1 MAAIPPVKG
10 TRDFYPEAMA
20 FRIWLYDR
28 LRQVSQSFGYQ
39 EYEPPFLERLEL
51 YAAKSG
57 DELAREQA
65 YVFPDRGGDLIALRP
80 ELTPSLA
87 RMVAARSAELPR
99 PIRWWSF
106 GPVWR
111 YERPQ
116 KGRSR
121 EFFQWNLDLMGVESP
136 AADAETAAVAVE
148 LLRAVGL
155 GPDKV
160 QLLVNNRALAET
172 KYLELGLAPDQLPAA
187 FRLVDR
193 RDKLPAAEWLTFGQE
208 LGLSQASL
216 DGMIRL
222 LADEQGWRESPALS
236 GFFETAQALGVA
248 EYMRFDASVVRGL
261 DYYTGT
267 VFEARDRDGRFRA
280 ILGGGRY
287 DDLVADVGGDRIPG
301 VGFAMGDVT
310 IGLMIQELGT
320 APAAPP
326 PPAQVLV
333 CWVDEPTRLE
343 SVRLAGR
350 LRQTGLQVEWYPAA
364 ERLPR
369 QLKYADR
376 QKIPLAIIVGSREL
390 EEGSLTIKDLR
401 DGRQIA
407 VPRDS
412 IVDQLMTLLEAP
424 RQPC

>member
-10 TRDFYPEAMA
+10 TRDFYPEEMA
-20 FRIWLYDR
+20 FRTWLYDR
-28 LRQVSQSFGYQ
+28 VRQVSQSFGYR
-39 EYEPPFLERLEL
+39 EYEPPYLERLEL
-51 YAAKSG
+51 YSAKSG
-57 DELAREQA
+57 DELVKEQS

-87 RMVAARSAELPR
+87 RMVAARSAELSR

-106 GPVWR
+106 GPIWR

-121 EFFQWNLDLMGVESP
+121 EFFQWNIDLMGVET
-136 AADAETAAVAVE
+136 AEADAEIAAVAVE
-148 LLRAVGL
+148 LFRAVGL
-155 GPDKV
+155 GPDRIR
-160 QLLVNNRALAET
+160 LLVNNRRLAES
-172 KYLELGLAPDQLPAA
+172 KYLGLGIATEQLTAA

-193 RDKLPAAEWLTFGQE
+193 RDRMSPAAWISFGLE
-208 LGLSQASL
+208 LGLTQASL
-216 DGMIRL
+216 DGLAGL
-222 LADEQGWRESPALS
+222 LTDEQGWRDSPELT
-236 GFFETAQALGVA
+236 GFFEAAEALGAA
-248 EYMRFDASVVRGL
+248 EYVQFDPTVVRGL

-267 VFEARDRDGRFRA
+267 VFEARDREGRFRA

-287 DDLVADVGGDRIPG
+287 DNLVADVGGDRIPA

-310 IGLMIQELGT
+310 IGLMIQQLGA
-320 APAAPP
+320 APPGPP

-333 CWVDEPTRLE
+333 CWVDEAARLE
-343 SVRLAGR
+343 SLRLAGS
-350 LRQTGLQVEWYPAA
+350 LRQIGLQVEWYPAA

-376 QKIPLAIIVGSREL
+376 LKIPLAIIVGSREL
-390 EEGSLTIKDLR
+390 EQGSLTIKDLR
-401 DGRQIA
+401 DGSQITT
-407 VPRDS
+407 PRDS
-412 IVDQLMTLLEAP
+412 VVNRLTLLLESP

>member
-20 FRIWLYDR
+20 FRTWLYDR
-28 LRQVSQSFGYQ
+28 VRQVSQSFGYR
-39 EYEPPFLERLEL
+39 EYEAPYLERLGL

-57 DELAREQA
+57 DELVKEQA

-99 PIRWWSF
+99 PIRWWSY
-106 GPVWR
+106 GPIWR

-121 EFFQWNLDLMGVESP
+121 EFFQWNIDLMGVET
-136 AADAETAAVAVE
+136 AEADAEIAAVAVE
-148 LLRAVGL
+148 LFRTVGL
-155 GPDKV
+155 GPDRIR
-160 QLLVNNRALAET
+160 LLVNNRALAEA
-172 KYLELGLAPDQLPAA
+172 KYAALGIPPERLAAA

-193 RDKLPAAEWLTFGQE
+193 RDKMSASAWTSFGLE

-216 DGMIRL
+216 DGLVRL
-222 LADEQGWRESPALS
+222 LADEQGWRDSPALTA
-236 GFFETAQALGVA
+236 FFEAAEALGAA
-248 EYMRFDASVVRGL
+248 EYMQFDATVVRGL

-287 DDLVADVGGDRIPG
+287 DNLVADVGGDRIPA

-310 IGLMIQELGT
+310 IGLMIQEFG
-320 APAAPP
+320 AAPSGP
-326 PPAQVLV
+326 P
-333 CWVDEPTRLE
+333 
-343 SVRLAGR
+343 
-350 LRQTGLQVEWYPAA
+350 
-364 ERLPR
+364 
-369 QLKYADR
+369 
-376 QKIPLAIIVGSREL
+376 
-390 EEGSLTIKDLR
+390 
-401 DGRQIA
+401 
-407 VPRDS
+407 
-412 IVDQLMTLLEAP
+412 
-424 RQPC
+424 

>member
-1 MAAIPPVKG
+1 MAAIQPVKG

-20 FRIWLYDR
+20 FRTWLYDR
-28 LRQVSQSFGYQ
+28 VRQVSQSFGYR
-39 EYEPPFLERLEL
+39 EYEPPYLERLEL

-57 DELAREQA
+57 DELVKEQA

-87 RMVAARSAELPR
+87 RMVAARSSEIPR

-106 GPVWR
+106 GPIWR

-121 EFFQWNLDLMGVESP
+121 EFFQWNIDLMGVETGE
-136 AADAETAAVAVE
+136 ADAEIAAVAVE
-148 LLRAVGL
+148 FFRAVGL
-155 GPDKV
+155 GPDRIR
-160 QLLVNNRALAET
+160 LLVNNRGLAES
-172 KYLELGLAPDQLPAA
+172 KYLALGIAPEQLASA

-193 RDKLPAAEWLTFGQE
+193 QDKMPAEAWMAFGLE
-208 LGLSQASL
+208 LGLSQAAL
-216 DGMIRL
+216 DGLVRL
-222 LADEQGWRESPALS
+222 VADREGWRDSPNLTA
-236 GFFETAQALGVA
+236 FFEAAEALGAA
-248 EYMRFDASVVRGL
+248 EYMQFDASVVRGL

-287 DDLVADVGGDRIPG
+287 DNLVADVGGDRIPA

-310 IGLMIQELGT
+310 IGLMIQQFGA
-320 APAAPP
+320 APSGPP

-333 CWVDEPTRLE
+333 CWVDEAARLE
-343 SVRLAGR
+343 SIRVAGR

-376 QKIPLAIIVGSREL
+376 QKIPLAVILGSREL
-390 EEGSLTIKDLR
+390 DQGSMAIKDLR
-401 DGRQIA
+401 DGNQITTGSESLIDRLTA
-407 VPRDS
+407 
-412 IVDQLMTLLEAP
+412 LLE
-424 RQPC
+424 